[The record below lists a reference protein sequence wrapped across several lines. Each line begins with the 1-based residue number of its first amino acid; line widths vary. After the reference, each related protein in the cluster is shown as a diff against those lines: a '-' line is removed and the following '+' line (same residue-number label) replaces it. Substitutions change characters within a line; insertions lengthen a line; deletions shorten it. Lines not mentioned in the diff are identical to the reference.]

1 MVILDQKQKKDLVIA
16 LLKEGKTFREI
27 QRHAHVGPDFIVK
40 VKREVFGDDYIF
52 VNPRTKSSKNTQA
65 IDFFRDG
72 KKPMEVALK
81 LDMDSTEVNKAN
93 LDYLRLRKL
102 DRFANL
108 LSQANAEKLDLI
120 LMIANIFHTKGIIEK
135 HEISHILK
143 QIKDLETLQQQINTA
158 TDVKY
163 NLIYETNK
171 LQDKENN
178 LKKNIRRYIGRN
190 QYLSLNQSRI
200 KIDVCEM
207 EKRLQQLNKLVQD
220 IYNLEAYQKL
230 EQTLIDNIENVIL
243 EEHQF
248 IPLTMMAIFESLKV
262 NPQKLN
268 SLITYC
274 NRFQG
279 EKLTLD
285 NIEIRI
291 DYLKSDEFWNDT
303 SLIFEQLSK
312 VYSTAIF
319 AFELKNR
326 YKLYKAF
333 KNKGDMK

>member
-27 QRHAHVGPDFIVK
+27 QRRAHVGPDFIVK

-65 IDFFRDG
+65 IGFFRDG

-93 LDYLRLRKL
+93 IDYLRLRKL

-163 NLIYETNK
+163 NLIYETTK

-178 LKKNIRRYIGRN
+178 LKKILKDILAEINI
-190 QYLSLNQSRI
+190 
-200 KIDVCEM
+200 C
-207 EKRLQQLNKLVQD
+207 
-220 IYNLEAYQKL
+220 
-230 EQTLIDNIENVIL
+230 
-243 EEHQF
+243 
-248 IPLTMMAIFESLKV
+248 P
-262 NPQKLN
+262 
-268 SLITYC
+268 
-274 NRFQG
+274 
-279 EKLTLD
+279 
-285 NIEIRI
+285 
-291 DYLKSDEFWNDT
+291 
-303 SLIFEQLSK
+303 
-312 VYSTAIF
+312 
-319 AFELKNR
+319 
-326 YKLYKAF
+326 
-333 KNKGDMK
+333 

>member
-1 MVILDQKQKKDLVIA
+1 MLV
-16 LLKEGKTFREI
+16 L
-27 QRHAHVGPDFIVK
+27 DFIVK

-52 VNPRTKSSKNTQA
+52 VNPRRKSSKNTQA
-65 IDFFRDG
+65 IGLFRDG

-93 LDYLRLRKL
+93 IDYLRLRKL

-178 LKKNIRRYIGRN
+178 LKK
-190 QYLSLNQSRI
+190 
-200 KIDVCEM
+200 
-207 EKRLQQLNKLVQD
+207 
-220 IYNLEAYQKL
+220 
-230 EQTLIDNIENVIL
+230 IL
-243 EEHQF
+243 EDILAE
-248 IPLTMMAIFESLKV
+248 I
-262 NPQKLN
+262 
-268 SLITYC
+268 
-274 NRFQG
+274 
-279 EKLTLD
+279 
-285 NIEIRI
+285 NICP
-291 DYLKSDEFWNDT
+291 
-303 SLIFEQLSK
+303 
-312 VYSTAIF
+312 
-319 AFELKNR
+319 
-326 YKLYKAF
+326 
-333 KNKGDMK
+333 